1 MSGPACCD
9 NPPGVSSGEE
19 SGQIKKIASLNSY
32 VSGNPDSKLAV
43 LLISDIYGYEAPKL
57 RIIADKVAAAGYYV
71 VVPDM
76 FFGDPFIP
84 KSNLQDWIKIHPA
97 KPAVEFAKPVIGAL
111 KEKGISNIGA
121 AGFCWGAKAVVELA
135 KDASIQAAALLHPTF
150 VTLDDIKGTFPFKN
164 VNRNPSV
171 LEKDSCLTFQQSDVN
186 KKVKLFVSEISKQSC
201 VFCMVD
207 MMFSEVKVPV
217 AILGAEFDK
226 ESPPEV
232 VKQFEAALQVK
243 PEVDHFVKIYHGVSH
258 GWTVRYRD
266 EDITAGNVHRRPI
279 RIFWIGLVSVFRRS
293 IRPCKTRI
301 VKHL

>member
-57 RIIADKVAAAGYYV
+57 RKIADKVAAAGYYV

-111 KEKGISNIGA
+111 KEKGISKIGA
-121 AGFCWGAKAVVELA
+121 AGFCWGAKVVVELA

-150 VTLDDIKGTFPFKN
+150 VTLDDIK
-164 VNRNPSV
+164 
-171 LEKDSCLTFQQSDVN
+171 
-186 KKVKLFVSEISKQSC
+186 
-201 VFCMVD
+201 
-207 MMFSEVKVPV
+207 EVKVPV

-232 VKQFEAALQVK
+232 VKQFEAALQAK
-243 PEVDHFVKIYHGVSH
+243 PEVDHFVKIYPGVSH

-266 EDITAGNVHRRPI
+266 EDITAGKRAQEAHQDLLDWFGKR
-279 RIFWIGLVSVFRRS
+279 LQKAHSA
-293 IRPCKTRI
+293 
-301 VKHL
+301 L